1 MLQKVI
7 FSITG
12 YLVIDIIILVHEA
25 GHFLA
30 AMITGTDIDIISF
43 GIGKAIYSKMTKN
56 GITEIRIGILPL
68 GGYCR
73 ISGERELKK
82 SIRRNAWGRINPGS
96 IYYLSPAKRIF
107 IYLSGS
113 ALNFLFSCLLLL
125 AFFMSPYLDND
136 QQAKI
141 IQTDS
146 NKEQSESSFHSED
159 VILSING
166 TEIGNFFDAYRLLS
180 ENSESAQG
188 VDAMILRNGET
199 ITRRIMPTESE
210 SGEMSFGIT
219 KYEEPIIGRVENFS
233 AEYEMGL
240 RKGDVMLEANG
251 TRVSNSYDFLK
262 AVENLTEGDSLAI
275 TLERD
280 GVAYKCEYAPH
291 FENGKPVFNF
301 AFRNA
306 RKRHAGLG
314 LLKSASMAFAGALDF
329 VFTAAK
335 GIASVFTNIS
345 NLKYTF
351 SGPARASLA
360 VGQIADVGFSVSFSS
375 AIRAIF
381 YIAAVISASICFINL
396 LPLPALDGSGIVVGL
411 VEICSGKKLLKPLTY
426 KRINT
431 TSQIFTVLLLA
442 IIWVSDTIMTY
453 NLKGPF

>member
-1 MLQKVI
+1 MLQKII

-12 YLVIDIIILVHEA
+12 YLVIDTIILVHEA

-30 AMITGTDIDIISF
+30 AMITGTDVDIISF
-43 GIGKAIYSKMTKN
+43 GIGKAIWSKMSRN
-56 GITEIRIGILPL
+56 GITEIRIGLLPL

-113 ALNFLFSCLLLL
+113 ALNFIFSCMLLF
-125 AFFMSPYLDND
+125 AFFASPYLEND
-136 QQAKI
+136 QQAKV
-141 IQTDS
+141 IQTDALR
-146 NKEQSESSFHSED
+146 EQSESSFHSED
-159 VILSING
+159 LILFLNG
-166 TEIGNFFDAYRLLS
+166 TKIDNFFDAYSLLS
-180 ENSESAQG
+180 KNSRNSHGIEAT
-188 VDAMILRNGET
+188 ILRNGEI
-199 ITRRIMPTESE
+199 ITKKIIPTLSE

-233 AEYEMGL
+233 AEYDIGL
-240 RKGDVMLEANG
+240 RKGDEMLEANG
-251 TRVSNSYDFLK
+251 FEISNSYDFIK
-262 AVENLTEGDSLAI
+262 AAENLTEGDRLAI
-275 TLERD
+275 TFERD
-280 GVAYKCEYAPH
+280 GNAYKCEYAPH
-291 FENGKPVFNF
+291 FDNGKPVFNF

-306 RKRHAGLG
+306 KKRHAGSG
-314 LLKSASMAFAGALDF
+314 LLKSAGLAFKGALDF
-329 VFTAAK
+329 VISTAK

-360 VGQIADVGFSVSFSS
+360 VGQIADVGFSVSLSS
-375 AIRAIF
+375 AGRAIF
-381 YIAAVISASICFINL
+381 YIAAMISASICFINL

-411 VEICSGKKLLKPLTY
+411 FEICFGNKLLNPLTY

-431 TSQIFTVLLLA
+431 TSQIFTILLLA